1 MDRAVELEKR
11 NIAWK
16 GGGITPVGQR
26 GNQAVKLPT
35 LPKGGSGPRSV
46 GSPRKPTE
54 SAGERK
60 GGWKLTSEELNE
72 RQQKELYFWCG
83 GK

>member
-35 LPKGGSGPRSV
+35 LPKGGSGPSNFESQENQPSQLGEGKDV
-46 GSPRKPTE
+46 GS
-54 SAGERK
+54 
-60 GGWKLTSEELNE
+60 
-72 RQQKELYFWCG
+72 
-83 GK
+83 